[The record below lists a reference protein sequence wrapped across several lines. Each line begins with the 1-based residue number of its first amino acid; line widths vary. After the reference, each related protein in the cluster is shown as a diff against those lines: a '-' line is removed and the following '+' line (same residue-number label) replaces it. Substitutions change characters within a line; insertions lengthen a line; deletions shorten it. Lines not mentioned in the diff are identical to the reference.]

1 MESPSGQSRK
11 EFRMTA
17 NFVITFFTEAI
28 TMAGMLSLP
37 ALFLGLTVG
46 LMVSVF
52 QAVTQIQEQT
62 LALIPKIIAIV
73 AALLLFGSWM
83 LDQLVNYTQRV
94 FHQISTIS
102 G

>member
-1 MESPSGQSRK
+1 
-11 EFRMTA
+11 MTA

>member
-1 MESPSGQSRK
+1 
-11 EFRMTA
+11 MTA

-46 LMVSVF
+46 LLVSVF

-83 LDQLVNYTQRV
+83 LGQLVNYTQSV
-94 FHQISTIS
+94 FHQISPIS

>member
-1 MESPSGQSRK
+1 
-11 EFRMTA
+11 MTA
-17 NFVITFFTEAI
+17 NFVITFFQEAI

-73 AALLLFGSWM
+73 VALMLFGSWM
-83 LDQLVNYTQRV
+83 LDQLVNYTQSV
-94 FHQISTIS
+94 FLQLSNVA

>member
-1 MESPSGQSRK
+1 
-11 EFRMTA
+11 MTA
-17 NFVITFFTEAI
+17 NFVITFFQEAI

-37 ALFLGLTVG
+37 ALFLGLGVG
-46 LMVSVF
+46 LLVSIF

-73 AALLLFGSWM
+73 MALMVFGSWM
-83 LDQLVNYTQRV
+83 LTQLVNYTHSV
-94 FHQISTIS
+94 FHQLSAIS

>member
-1 MESPSGQSRK
+1 
-11 EFRMTA
+11 MTA
-17 NFVITFFTEAI
+17 NFVITFFQEAI

-46 LMVSVF
+46 LLVSVF

-73 AALLLFGSWM
+73 VALMLFGSWM
-83 LDQLVNYTQRV
+83 LGQLVNYTQGV
-94 FHQISTIS
+94 FHQLSQV
-102 G
+102 GG